1 MTLRKDFFC
10 AILYNDFFAGFFAK
24 SGISPTLCFLRR
36 VNRGDN
42 METGR
47 KDGWKSLRAIVEGLG
62 YECVGIALVTEERAV
77 FLRVF
82 IDSVGGIQVRDCE
95 IVSKAVSAFLD
106 EHEEYI
112 PGKYFLEVSSP
123 GIERPLFTPE
133 DYKRFIGKKA
143 RLRVRLPVQGRKS
156 LSGLILS
163 ADDDAVE
170 LEIDADT
177 PEEMTAVR
185 IAFDIITKGNLAFEE
200 KKDKRR
206 NS

>member
-1 MTLRKDFFC
+1 M
-10 AILYNDFFAGFFAK
+10 
-24 SGISPTLCFLRR
+24 
-36 VNRGDN
+36 
-42 METGR
+42 
-47 KDGWKSLRAIVEGLG
+47 
-62 YECVGIALVTEERAV
+62 
-77 FLRVF
+77 
-82 IDSVGGIQVRDCE
+82 
-95 IVSKAVSAFLD
+95 
-106 EHEEYI
+106 
-112 PGKYFLEVSSP
+112 
-123 GIERPLFTPE
+123 FTPE

-185 IAFDIITKGNLAFEE
+185 ISFDIITKGNLAFEE

>member
-1 MTLRKDFFC
+1 
-10 AILYNDFFAGFFAK
+10 
-24 SGISPTLCFLRR
+24 
-36 VNRGDN
+36 
-42 METGR
+42 METVR
-47 KDGWKSLRAIVEGLG
+47 KDGLKPLRDIVEGLG
-62 YECVGIALVTEERAV
+62 YECVGITLVTEERVV

-112 PGKYFLEVSSP
+112 QGKFFLEVSSP
-123 GIERPLFTPE
+123 GIERPLFSPA

-143 RLRVRLPVQGRKS
+143 RIRVRVPVQGRKT
-156 LSGLILS
+156 LGGLIVS
-163 ADDDAVE
+163 ADDDAVD
-170 LEIDADT
+170 LEFDADV
-177 PEEMTAVR
+177 PEERGVVR
-185 IAFDIITKGNLAFEE
+185 ILFDNITKGNLAFEE

>member
-1 MTLRKDFFC
+1 
-10 AILYNDFFAGFFAK
+10 
-24 SGISPTLCFLRR
+24 
-36 VNRGDN
+36 

-47 KDGWKSLRAIVEGLG
+47 KDGWKPLREIVEGLG
-62 YECVGIALVTEERAV
+62 YECVGIVLVTEERAV

-112 PGKYFLEVSSP
+112 PGKFFLEVSSP
-123 GIERPLFTPE
+123 GIERPLFSPE
-133 DYKRFIGKKA
+133 DYMRFIGKKA
-143 RLRVRLPVQGRKS
+143 RIRVRIPVHGRKS
-156 LSGLILS
+156 LSGRILR
-163 ADDDAVE
+163 ADEHSID
-170 LEIDADT
+170 LEIDADV
-177 PEEMTAVR
+177 PEESAPVR
-185 IAFDIITKGNLAFEE
+185 IPFDIITKGNLAFEE